1 MGIKWPAIPS
11 IAEPPDVETDA
22 PEGRVGISPV
32 AIPVLGF
39 LALVYLV
46 GLALGVW

>member
-11 IAEPPDVETDA
+11 IAELPNVETDI
-22 PEGRVGISPV
+22 PEGRVGVFPV

-39 LALVYLV
+39 LSLVYLV

>member
-22 PEGRVGISPV
+22 PEGRGGISPV

-39 LALVYLV
+39 LSLIYLA
-46 GLALGVW
+46 GLLAGVW